1 LPHEPVPQY
10 EKNCGMTV
18 PVASWVIVNRLTGV
32 SVFETFQH
40 SVASKVNQTN
50 YRVMTALQWL
60 SSLTPK
66 EEGA

>member
-1 LPHEPVPQY
+1 
-10 EKNCGMTV
+10 MTV